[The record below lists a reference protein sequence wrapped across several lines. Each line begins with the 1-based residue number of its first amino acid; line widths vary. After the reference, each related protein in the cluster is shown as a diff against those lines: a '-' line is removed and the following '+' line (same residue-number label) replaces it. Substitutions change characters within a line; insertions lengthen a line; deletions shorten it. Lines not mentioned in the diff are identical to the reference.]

1 MASRVAEEFESQAR
15 SVELIISDVDG
26 TLLNEQQQLTPGVQ
40 AAAVAAAA
48 AGVPLIVATGKAM
61 GPWRDVVLPHIG
73 SRMPQV
79 SLLWGCWQATSPGT
93 LSKRCTLYAAM
104 LYTVWLGT
112 VVL

>member
-1 MASRVAEEFESQAR
+1 VASRVAEEFESQAR

-79 SLLWGCWQATSPGT
+79 SLLWGC
-93 LSKRCTLYAAM
+93 
-104 LYTVWLGT
+104 
-112 VVL
+112 